1 MHAKYSTGF
10 EITEMNARHVCCAYT
25 PMSKVTTKKKIP
37 YVMECLL
44 AYQRA

>member
-10 EITEMNARHVCCAYT
+10 EITEMNAKLMCVVHILQCQRFRR
-25 PMSKVTTKKKIP
+25 KKIP